1 MLTLASNKQSMKC
14 SLQGERVPIYETD
27 ENGNIVYYTDSD
39 GNKIPIETGEYT
51 TGYSQPVSFFGN
63 IAMSGGEV
71 DSVEFGIDVSGYDAT
86 LVVDKG
92 TMLLLRVQLIEYHD
106 KYVELGEIPSYAYDN
121 FVEMYNAYH
130 ALGGNGMITKMYDEI
145 QALHLQKKD
154 GGNSH
159 E

>member
-1 MLTLASNKQSMKC
+1 MMTLQSNKQAMKY

-27 ENGNIVYYTDSD
+27 ENGNIIYYTDSD
-39 GNKIPIETGEYT
+39 GNQIPMETGEYT

-92 TMLLLRVQLIEYHD
+92 TIPIDETSLIWHTSEVLYKD
-106 KYVELGEIPSYAYDN
+106 EEKTIVDENTADYKVIAVKPSLNTTKYILGR
-121 FVEMYNAYH
+121 
-130 ALGGNGMITKMYDEI
+130 ITK
-145 QALHLQKKD
+145 
-154 GGNSH
+154 
-159 E
+159 

>member
-1 MLTLASNKQSMKC
+1 MLTLASNKQSMKY

-39 GNKIPIETGEYT
+39 GNKIPIETGEST

-63 IAMSGGEV
+63 ISMSGGEV

-92 TMLLLRVQLIEYHD
+92 TIPIDETSLIWHTSEVEYKD
-106 KYVELGEIPSYAYDN
+106 EEKTIVDENTADYKVIAVKPSLNTIKYILGR
-121 FVEMYNAYH
+121 
-130 ALGGNGMITKMYDEI
+130 ITK
-145 QALHLQKKD
+145 
-154 GGNSH
+154 
-159 E
+159 

>member
-1 MLTLASNKQSMKC
+1 MTLASNKQSMKY

-27 ENGNIVYYTDSD
+27 ENGNIIYYTDSD
-39 GNKIPIETGEYT
+39 GNKIPMETGEYT

-92 TMLLLRVQLIEYHD
+92 TIPIDETSLIWHTSEVGYQD
-106 KYVELGEIPSYAYDN
+106 SEKTIVDENTADYKVIAVKPSLNTTKYILGR
-121 FVEMYNAYH
+121 
-130 ALGGNGMITKMYDEI
+130 ITK
-145 QALHLQKKD
+145 
-154 GGNSH
+154 
-159 E
+159 